1 MLDRVRKHVTAA
13 TLSHWQVTAP
23 DLSLKVLVSAAT
35 LASFG
40 WLLAH
45 DLVQPIVIYAVQLYL
60 AF

>member
-1 MLDRVRKHVTAA
+1 MRDLVRKPLTSA
-13 TLSHWQVTAP
+13 TLAGRQGTVPALP
-23 DLSLKVLVSAAT
+23 LKVLVSAAT

-45 DLVQPIVIYAVQLYL
+45 DLVQPMVIYVVQLYL